1 MQCFSFSALKASL
14 IDSFIATVD
23 QKLCNVRDVA
33 DRNDSLSSAELLSI
47 FQLIDPVLLIWVTPI
62 HYFSSCRRQL

>member
-33 DRNDSLSSAELLSI
+33 DRNDSEAQVSVAVPSI
-47 FQLIDPVLLIWVTPI
+47 QLN
-62 HYFSSCRRQL
+62 F